1 MFNVF
6 TYTIFLTLHYLT
18 FVTRI
23 KGYTMEKPLMRS
35 FSMDKTTPLTY
46 LCLFFM
52 IFTPTSYAQN
62 KRNSDVVV
70 VTERVKS
77 VPIPQA
83 LELIGKFEAEQ
94 AVDISSQVN
103 GKVVSVPI
111 KANQKVELG
120 QLLIKLDDEKA
131 IASLAEAKAY
141 LKNEKRKLSEF
152 ERLLAKSAM
161 TQTEID
167 AQQANV
173 DIAISRLDL
182 AQANLNDLHIRAPFK
197 GNVGLIDFSRGK
209 MVSAGES
216 LLSLDDLS
224 IMQLDLQVPERY
236 LAKLSLGAEVEAKSE
251 AWPDEIFYGK
261 VVALDNQIDSNT
273 LNIRV
278 RSRFLNDSLKLKP
291 GMLVSA
297 RINFSPVSA
306 SIIPVKALEYSGTK
320 RFVYVVG
327 DNDKVNRREVQLGT
341 RAGNQVV
348 IEKGLLVGEQIVTQG
363 LIKMRDGVKIKVLN
377 ETAQSDSSKVNNVGE
392 N

>member
-1 MFNVF
+1 
-6 TYTIFLTLHYLT
+6 
-18 FVTRI
+18 
-23 KGYTMEKPLMRS
+23 
-35 FSMDKTTPLTY
+35 MDKRTHLTY

-52 IFTPTSYAQN
+52 IFTSISYAKG
-62 KRNSDVVV
+62 KRVSDVAV
-70 VTERVKS
+70 VTERVQS
-77 VPIPQA
+77 VPVPQA

-94 AVDISSQVN
+94 AVDISSEVN
-103 GKVVSVPI
+103 GKVVNVPI
-111 KANQKVELG
+111 KANQSVELG
-120 QLLIKLDDEKA
+120 QLLIQLDDEKA

-141 LKNEKRKLSEF
+141 LRNEKRKLSEF
-152 ERLLAKSAM
+152 ERLLEKSAM

-224 IMQLDLQVPERY
+224 VMQLDLQIPERY
-236 LAKLSLGAEVEAKSE
+236 LAKLLLGVEVEAESE
-251 AWPDEIFYGK
+251 AWPDEVFYGK
-261 VVALDNQIDSNT
+261 VVALDNQIDRNT

-278 RSRFLNDSLKLKP
+278 RTRFSNDSLKLKS

-297 RINFSPVSA
+297 RINFAPILA

-327 DNDKVNRREVQLGT
+327 ENGKVERRQVILGA
-341 RAGNQVV
+341 RVDNQVV
-348 IEKGLLVGEQIVTQG
+348 IEKGVSIDEEIVTQG
-363 LIKMRDGVKIKVLN
+363 LINMRDGIKVKVLQ
-377 ETAQSDSSKVNNVGE
+377 TARSDRSKVNKIGE
-392 N
+392 D

>member
-35 FSMDKTTPLTY
+35 FSMDKTTHLTY

-52 IFTPTSYAQN
+52 IFTPTSYAQY
-62 KRNSDVVV
+62 KRNSDVAV

-77 VPIPQA
+77 VPIPQV

-111 KANQKVELG
+111 EANQKVELG

-152 ERLLAKSAM
+152 ERLLEKSAM

-182 AQANLNDLHIRAPFK
+182 AQANLNDLHIRAPFR

-236 LAKLSLGAEVEAKSE
+236 LAKLSLGAEIEAKSE

-297 RINFSPVSA
+297 RIKFSPVSA

-327 DNDKVNRREVQLGT
+327 DNDKVNRREVQLGA
-341 RAGNQVV
+341 RADNQVV

-363 LIKMRDGVKIKVLN
+363 LINMRDGVKVKVLN
-377 ETAQSDSSKVNNVGE
+377 ETAQSDSSKANNVGE

>member
-1 MFNVF
+1 
-6 TYTIFLTLHYLT
+6 
-18 FVTRI
+18 
-23 KGYTMEKPLMRS
+23 MEKPLMRS
-35 FSMDKTTPLTY
+35 FSMDKTTHLTY

-52 IFTPTSYAQN
+52 IFTSTSYAQY
-62 KRNSDVVV
+62 KRNSDVAV

-77 VPIPQA
+77 VLIPQV

-111 KANQKVELG
+111 EANQKVELG

-152 ERLLAKSAM
+152 ERLLEKSAM

-182 AQANLNDLHIRAPFK
+182 AQANLNDLHIRAPFR

-327 DNDKVNRREVQLGT
+327 DNDKVDRREVQLGA
-341 RAGNQVV
+341 RADNQVV

-363 LIKMRDGVKIKVLN
+363 LINMRDGVKVKVLN
-377 ETAQSDSSKVNNVGE
+377 ETAQSDSSKANNVGE

>member
-1 MFNVF
+1 
-6 TYTIFLTLHYLT
+6 
-18 FVTRI
+18 
-23 KGYTMEKPLMRS
+23 
-35 FSMDKTTPLTY
+35 
-46 LCLFFM
+46 M
-52 IFTPTSYAQN
+52 IFTPTSYAQY
-62 KRNSDVVV
+62 KRNSDVAV

-77 VPIPQA
+77 VPIPQT

-363 LIKMRDGVKIKVLN
+363 LIKMRDGVKVKVLN
-377 ETAQSDSSKVNNVGE
+377 ETAQSDSSKANNVGE

>member
-1 MFNVF
+1 
-6 TYTIFLTLHYLT
+6 
-18 FVTRI
+18 
-23 KGYTMEKPLMRS
+23 
-35 FSMDKTTPLTY
+35 
-46 LCLFFM
+46 
-52 IFTPTSYAQN
+52 
-62 KRNSDVVV
+62 
-70 VTERVKS
+70 
-77 VPIPQA
+77 
-83 LELIGKFEAEQ
+83 
-94 AVDISSQVN
+94 
-103 GKVVSVPI
+103 
-111 KANQKVELG
+111 
-120 QLLIKLDDEKA
+120 
-131 IASLAEAKAY
+131 
-141 LKNEKRKLSEF
+141 
-152 ERLLAKSAM
+152 
-161 TQTEID
+161 
-167 AQQANV
+167 
-173 DIAISRLDL
+173 
-182 AQANLNDLHIRAPFK
+182 
-197 GNVGLIDFSRGK
+197 VGLIDFSRGK

-236 LAKLSLGAEVEAKSE
+236 LAKVSLGAEVEAKSE

-261 VVALDNQIDSNT
+261 VVALDNQIDSST

-327 DNDKVNRREVQLGT
+327 DNDKVNRREVQLGA
-341 RAGNQVV
+341 RADNQVV

-363 LIKMRDGVKIKVLN
+363 LINMRDGVKVKVLN

>member
-131 IASLAEAKAY
+131 IASLAEAQAY

-209 MVSAGES
+209 MVSAGEL

-327 DNDKVNRREVQLGT
+327 DNDKVNRREVRLGT

-363 LIKMRDGVKIKVLN
+363 LIKMRDGVKVKVLN
-377 ETAQSDSSKVNNVGE
+377 ETEQSDSSKANNVGE